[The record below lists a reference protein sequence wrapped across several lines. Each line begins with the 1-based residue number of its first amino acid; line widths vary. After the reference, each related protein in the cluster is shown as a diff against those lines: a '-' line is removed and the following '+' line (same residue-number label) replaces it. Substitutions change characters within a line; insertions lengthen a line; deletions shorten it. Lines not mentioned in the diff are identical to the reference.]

1 MNKNYHESETKI
13 AMINF
18 SQRYIIFSRVHATL
32 QPAMS
37 VGRSV
42 GPSVRPSVRVSFFGV
57 TGGFCITAPAQMLGL
72 AFIYRPCPP
81 ARDFSSRVHG
91 LVCLYRVMLEF
102 FSK

>member
-42 GPSVRPSVRVSFFGV
+42 RPSIRVNFFGF
-57 TGGFCITAPAQMLGL
+57 TDGFCVTAPAQMLG
-72 AFIYRPCPP
+72 
-81 ARDFSSRVHG
+81 
-91 LVCLYRVMLEF
+91 
-102 FSK
+102 